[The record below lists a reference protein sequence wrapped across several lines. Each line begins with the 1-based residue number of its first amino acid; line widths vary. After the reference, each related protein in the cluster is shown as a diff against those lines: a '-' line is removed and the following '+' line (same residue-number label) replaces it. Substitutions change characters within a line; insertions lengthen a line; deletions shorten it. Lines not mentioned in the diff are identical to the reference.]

1 MKIDHDRLFKE
12 LLTNFFV
19 DFIELFLPD
28 VCRYLE
34 KDSIQFIDKEIFTDV
49 TAGKKREA
57 DLISKCR
64 FLGREVFFLIHT
76 EHQSTREK
84 DFAKRM
90 FFYSARL
97 NEKYG
102 LPVYPIALF
111 SYDKPR
117 NQEQSQYVIEF
128 PDRKILEFNFVV
140 IQLNRLNWR
149 DFLKQEN
156 PIASAL
162 LAKMGFG
169 KSERV
174 QVKKECLRMIVRL
187 KLDPARTHLLSGFVD
202 SYLRLREAE
211 QERFNKETQKLPP
224 REREG
229 VMELTTSWKEEG
241 IQIGLQQGATNLVLL
256 QLRKRFT
263 KLAKKTEAQIQKL
276 PTEKLQDLGIALFDF
291 KDKKDLE
298 KWLSKV
304 SDN

>member
-140 IQLNRLNWR
+140 IQLNRLNWH

-162 LAKMGFG
+162 MAKMGFG